1 MTDPAKK
8 VNGQIKSILGDKSEG
23 VSIQGRDIT
32 DIGSGVKNI
41 VLALVGEVSSFLM

>member
-8 VNGQIKSILGDKSEG
+8 VNGQIQSILGDKSEV